1 MMDRW
6 RDKRN
11 SCGTVC
17 KGSNAWRYYCV
28 QTLGIRG
35 MSDVCVACIKTQA
48 CPLVVQITYNTA
60 RSRSDLN
67 LFAFQGNVKKQHI
80 DIQYLYTIYTLFH
93 SQRINLGLGIKPQ
106 HFVSTDQIVSV
117 ALSLKKRWRTESWH
131 QIPDQFSN
139 PVYLL
144 FDQTISD
151 SNLHFADLGWFYP
164 KVPKV

>member
-60 RSRSDLN
+60 RSISDLN
-67 LFAFQGNVKKQHI
+67 HFAFQGNVKKQHNI
-80 DIQYLYTIYTLFH
+80 CILFTLCFIH
-93 SQRINLGLGIKPQ
+93 KGLTWGWVSNLNTLLVLTRLCLWHWVSKNVDVLKAGIK
-106 HFVSTDQIVSV
+106 FLI
-117 ALSLKKRWRTESWH
+117 SLAILFTYCLIRRFL
-131 QIPDQFSN
+131 ILI
-139 PVYLL
+139 YILL
-144 FDQTISD
+144 IWDDFIQK
-151 SNLHFADLGWFYP
+151 YQ
-164 KVPKV
+164 K